1 MDKDFL
7 DNHPALQVIRE
18 TVEDNADEENEEVQV
33 ERKFDQWKH
42 LYVHIN
48 HYDIKLNFNWIINLH
63 YCRFSLNMIYLMN
76 VLVRAFIT
84 DGTLRPVIV

>member
-33 ERKFDQWKH
+33 GWKLDYWIH
-42 LYVHIN
+42 THVHIKN
-48 HYDIKLNFNWIINLH
+48 GWMKLNVKGNDNL
-63 YCRFSLNMIYLMN
+63 SKLWL
-76 VLVRAFIT
+76 
-84 DGTLRPVIV
+84 

>member
-33 ERKFDQWKH
+33 GWKFDQLKH
-42 LYVHIN
+42 IH
-48 HYDIKLNFNWIINLH
+48 
-63 YCRFSLNMIYLMN
+63 
-76 VLVRAFIT
+76 T
-84 DGTLRPVIV
+84 

>member
-42 LYVHIN
+42 LYVYIN
-48 HYDIKLNFNWIINLH
+48 HYDIKLKFRWIIYLH
-63 YCRFSLNMIYLMN
+63 YCRFSLNMIYLMS

>member
-33 ERKFDQWKH
+33 GWKLDSWKH
-42 LYVHIN
+42 THVHIMLDEIECKRN
-48 HYDIKLNFNWIINLH
+48 NSSPLF
-63 YCRFSLNMIYLMN
+63 
-76 VLVRAFIT
+76 
-84 DGTLRPVIV
+84 

>member
-33 ERKFDQWKH
+33 GRKFDHWKLIH
-42 LYVHIN
+42 VHI
-48 HYDIKLNFNWIINLH
+48 
-63 YCRFSLNMIYLMN
+63 S
-76 VLVRAFIT
+76 
-84 DGTLRPVIV
+84 